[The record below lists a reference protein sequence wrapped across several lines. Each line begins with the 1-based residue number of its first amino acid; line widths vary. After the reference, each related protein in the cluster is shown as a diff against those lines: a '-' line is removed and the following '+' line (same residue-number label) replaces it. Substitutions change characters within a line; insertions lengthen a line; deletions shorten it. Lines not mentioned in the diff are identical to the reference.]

1 MCLDYAD
8 NELERS
14 LVPGNE
20 PRPKFKYVDGIQRLA
35 DLPLPFLVDL
45 PNGSSEAVFLIA
57 SRNAASGLVP
67 ILEKVYTGSHISP
80 DHFPYHFPFWADIP

>member
-8 NELERS
+8 DELERS
-14 LVPGNE
+14 LLPGNE

-67 ILEKVYTGSHISP
+67 ILGCKSCRRN
-80 DHFPYHFPFWADIP
+80 F

>member
-8 NELERS
+8 DELERS
-14 LVPGNE
+14 LLPGNE

-45 PNGSSEAVFLIA
+45 PNGSRES
-57 SRNAASGLVP
+57 LV
-67 ILEKVYTGSHISP
+67 
-80 DHFPYHFPFWADIP
+80 